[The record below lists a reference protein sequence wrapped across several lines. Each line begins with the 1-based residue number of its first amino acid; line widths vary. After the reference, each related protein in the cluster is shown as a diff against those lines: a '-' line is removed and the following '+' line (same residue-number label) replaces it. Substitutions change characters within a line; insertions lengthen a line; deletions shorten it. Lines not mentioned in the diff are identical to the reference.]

1 MNDRPK
7 TVSKRYSSPAVE
19 QASQVLF
26 CLAGARS
33 SHMSLIQICS
43 EVGIGKSKAFC
54 ILEALQKFR
63 LVQRNSDGKGY
74 ALGPGL
80 VSLSRKVLDD
90 LSPPRLA
97 EPVLRDLARKTGST
111 AILGLIADEDVFIAG
126 KCEGDGDIGVTTRIG
141 WRMPI
146 TYGAHGIA
154 IAAFLGKK
162 ERERLLRRKDLRF
175 YGDPAKLERGQLR
188 KDLASCRKT
197 GFTEDLGVAR
207 QGLNVVS
214 APVLGPSG
222 TPIGYIE
229 LLVLFSADTAH
240 RFGPLV
246 GEAGRSLSRQLG
258 ADVEEVWAKVARPA
272 ITTTREQE
280 KPHRTKAVRR
290 ANEA

>member
-1 MNDRPK
+1 MKDRQK
-7 TVSKRYSSPAVE
+7 TITERYSSPAVE

-26 CLAGARS
+26 CLAGTRS

-43 EVGIGKSKAFC
+43 EVGISKSKAFC

-63 LVQRNSDGKGY
+63 LVQRNSDGRGY

-97 EPVLRDLARKTGST
+97 EPILRDLARKTGST
-111 AILGLIADEDVFIAG
+111 AILGLTADEDVFIAG

-141 WRMPI
+141 YRMSI

-154 IAAFLGKK
+154 IAAFLDKK
-162 ERERLLRRKDLRF
+162 EREKLLKRKDLFF
-175 YGDPAKLERGQLR
+175 YGDPARLDREQLR
-188 KDLASCRKT
+188 KDLKLCRKA
-197 GFTEDLGVAR
+197 GYTEDLGVAR

-229 LLVLFSADTAH
+229 LLVLFSADTAR

-246 GEAGRSLSRQLG
+246 GEAGKSLSRQLG
-258 ADVEEVWAKVARPA
+258 ADIEGIWRQPLPEPA
-272 ITTTREQE
+272 
-280 KPHRTKAVRR
+280 
-290 ANEA
+290 

>member
-1 MNDRPK
+1 MKNK
-7 TVSKRYSSPAVE
+7 QKAVGERYSSPAVE

-26 CLAGARS
+26 CLAGTRS
-33 SHMSLIQICS
+33 SHMSLIQICAQ
-43 EVGIGKSKAFC
+43 VGISKSKAFC

-80 VSLSRKVLDD
+80 VTLSRKVLDD

-97 EPVLRDLARKTGST
+97 EPILHDLARKTGST
-111 AILGLIADEDVFIAG
+111 AILGLIADENVFVAA

-141 WRMPI
+141 YRMSI

-154 IAAFLGKK
+154 IAAFLPKK
-162 ERERLLRRKDLRF
+162 ERDRLLKGKNLYF
-175 YGDPAKLERGQLR
+175 YGNPEGLDRDRLL
-188 KDLASCRKT
+188 KDLALCRKT
-197 GFTEDLGVAR
+197 GFIEDLGVAR

-229 LLVLFSADTAH
+229 LLVLFSADVAH

-246 GEAGRSLSRQLG
+246 GEAGKSLSRQLG
-258 ADVEEVWAKVARPA
+258 ADVEGSRGDE
-272 ITTTREQE
+272 
-280 KPHRTKAVRR
+280 
-290 ANEA
+290 